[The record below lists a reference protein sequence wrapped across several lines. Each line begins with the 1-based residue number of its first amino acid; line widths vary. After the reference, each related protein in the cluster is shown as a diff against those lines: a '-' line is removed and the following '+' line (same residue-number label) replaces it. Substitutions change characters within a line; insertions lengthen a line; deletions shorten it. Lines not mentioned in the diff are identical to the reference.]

1 MNKIIIITQ
10 YTSITAGRDC
20 SRFGYIAKILANHNY
35 NVEIISTDFFHK
47 TKKHR
52 VLEEDIISKLGYKVT
67 LLQEPGYKKNVS
79 LRRFYS
85 HGKLSKNLKK
95 YLDKMEEK
103 PDMIYCAIPSL
114 DVAKVAARYAQ
125 KNNIRF
131 IIDVQDLW
139 PEAFKMVFHVPI
151 ISNLIFFPMKR
162 EANYIYC
169 QADDIIAVSETY
181 ANRASMVNK
190 KYKNKLSVYLGTDLD
205 YFDQC
210 KDANQIANSEDIVRL
225 VYIGTLG
232 HSYDIPTVIDA
243 LKILE
248 NRGITNLELLVMGD
262 GPLKEKFESYALQ
275 NKANVI
281 FTGRLNYANMVEKL
295 CKCDIAINPI
305 AKGAAQSIINK
316 VGDYAAART
325 TSGKFT
331 RM

>member
-20 SRFGYIAKILANHNY
+20 SRFGYVAKMLAEGNY
-35 NVEIISTDFFHK
+35 NVELISTNFFHK

-52 VLEEDIISKLGYKVT
+52 EKEEDVISKLGYKVT

-85 HGKLSKNLKK
+85 HWKLARNLKI

-103 PDMIYCAIPSL
+103 PDIMYCAVPSL

-131 IIDVQDLW
+131 IIDIQDLW
-139 PEAFKMVFHVPI
+139 PEAFKMVFHIPI
-151 ISNLIFFPMKR
+151 ISNLIFFPMKK
-162 EANYIYC
+162 EANYIYS

-181 ANRASMVNK
+181 ANRASIVNR
-190 KYKNKLSVYLGTDLD
+190 KYKHKLSIYLGTDLD

-210 KDANQIANSEDIVRL
+210 KDNNQTNNSEDKIKL

-248 NRGITNLELLVMGD
+248 NKGITNIELLVMGD
-262 GPLKEKFESYALQ
+262 GPLKEKFENYALQ
-275 NKANVI
+275 KKAKVI

-316 VGDYAAART
+316 VGDYAAARIT
-325 TSGKFT
+325 RGKLT